1 MNINFYC
8 TVAHKNIQSNSKRTL
23 INTLLN
29 RTRTSRKKQQ
39 DTFLPASK
47 RELAYKSENYTTNM
61 GKSINY
67 ISQDLL
73 NMVNN
78 DISLVKKTGN
88 LYECNGKKFS
98 AEQIPEINTNTLQEI
113 KAEKNVLNFGK
124 NQYFKYISKNGNEH
138 PLYTD
143 NNLIGSIY
151 SEVMRGAPYDRELER
166 YARFWNYLM
175 KSKDPVYI
183 TLEFPLDEVKNY
195 LGEAEIEPGF
205 FTVKMGE
212 EENTHF
218 YSTGENSVLIYSK
231 DRYDERYRKMTE
243 AGSSFFN
250 NYESGDVWKVGGRE
264 YVLSDDRTLSIPYG
278 EDIYNLEAPSNYKWG
293 VKIGE

>member
-1 MNINFYC
+1 MNINFYN
-8 TVAHKNIQSNSKRTL
+8 TAVHKDIQSNQKRTL

-29 RTRTSRKKQQ
+29 GTGTKGKKQQ
-39 DTFLPASK
+39 DTFLPTSRK
-47 RELAYKSENYTTNM
+47 GLAYKSEVYTANM
-61 GKSINY
+61 GKCINY

-73 NMVNN
+73 TMINN

-88 LYECNGKKFS
+88 LYECAGIKFS
-98 AEQIPEINTNTLQEI
+98 PEQIPEIKTDTLQEI
-113 KAEKNVLNFGK
+113 RAEKNVLNFRK
-124 NQYFKYISKNGNEH
+124 NQYFKYVSKDGKEH
-138 PLYTD
+138 SLYTD

-175 KSKDPVYI
+175 KSKDPIYI

-195 LGEAEIEPGF
+195 LGESGIESGF

-218 YSTGENSVLIYSK
+218 YSAGENSVLIYSK

-250 NYESGDVWKVGGRE
+250 NYKPGDVWKVGGKE
-264 YVLSDDRTLSIPYG
+264 YILSDDCTLNIPYG
-278 EDIYNLEAPSNYKWG
+278 EDIYDLEAPSNYKWG
-293 VKIGE
+293 VRIN